1 MQLVIFG
8 APGAGKGTQSKI
20 ISKKFNLLH
29 LSTGDLLRAEV
40 KANTELGKRA
50 KVLLDQGKLVPD
62 DIVGGMVEKALLENK
77 DTNGYILDGY
87 PRTLVQADFLNK
99 IIKKDNL
106 PKPKILYLTVD
117 DKVIV
122 DRLANRRQCSNC
134 KSIVNLSELKQ
145 ENVCPKC
152 QSKNTLIRRDDDK
165 EEVILNRMKIYRENT
180 FPVLEALKKMNFE
193 VNHVLG
199 TNPIDTVTQNIVD
212 IIKD

>member
-122 DRLANRRQCSNC
+122 DRLANRRQCSHC